1 MEGTARRVAVFFG
14 AGALLAAL
22 VGVTVWATSTPG
34 HTNRAGFTA
43 EAAGTTEPSAT
54 DTTVDSATD
63 AATDTATDTAA
74 PRVSNATRTRSG
86 RSVRNAGQ
94 SDNTAAQPVA
104 APSGYS
110 AERDP
115 YLPPHAVVEPAPRSA
130 QPSRVYRPSNIV
142 PSPTSAA
149 SQAATSPAAEP
160 TSAATQGQ
168 TGVHT
173 SPDPTQGNGRP
184 GDAQGGS
191 PVSPV
196 PGSSPVQPSEA
207 SEPARP
213 APAEPSQSPSRPQ
226 HGGIREGLAP
236 DAGAVAPGETPGPH
250 TAHGAQHEAATA
262 TSVTLPTAAED
273 AGAETGDHQAA
284 ASPTRVPGKEDV
296 AGYPH
301 EKQQMTARDVIDKF
315 TARVTQ

>member
-54 DTTVDSATD
+54 ATTVSSATD
-63 AATDTATDTAA
+63 TPTDTAA
-74 PRVSNATRTRSG
+74 PRVSNATHTRSAP
-86 RSVRNAGQ
+86 SVGNAGQ
-94 SDNTAAQPVA
+94 SDNTAAQPAA
-104 APSGYS
+104 APPGYS

-115 YLPPHAVVEPAPRSA
+115 YLPPHAVVAPAPRSA

-142 PSPTSAA
+142 PSPTRAA
-149 SQAATSPAAEP
+149 AQDATSPAAEP

-173 SPDPTQGNGRP
+173 SPDHTQGNGHTE
-184 GDAQGGS
+184 DAQGGS

-196 PGSSPVQPSEA
+196 PGSSAVQPSEA

-213 APAEPSQSPSRPQ
+213 APAEPSEGPSRPE

-250 TAHGAQHEAATA
+250 TAQGAQHEAATA
-262 TSVTLPTAAED
+262 TSVTLPTVAED
-273 AGAETGDHQAA
+273 AGAETGEQQAA

-315 TARVTQ
+315 TAKVTQ

>member
-54 DTTVDSATD
+54 DTTVSS
-63 AATDTATDTAA
+63 ATDTATDTAA
-74 PRVSNATRTRSG
+74 PRVSDATPTRSG

-94 SDNTAAQPVA
+94 SDTTAAQPVA

-115 YLPPHAVVEPAPRSA
+115 YLPPHAVVAPAPRSA

-149 SQAATSPAAEP
+149 AQAATSPAAEP
-160 TSAATQGQ
+160 TSAATQRQ
-168 TGVHT
+168 TGSHT

-184 GDAQGGS
+184 DDAQGS
-191 PVSPV
+191 TSLSPV
-196 PGSSPVQPSEA
+196 PGSSAVQPSEA

-226 HGGIREGLAP
+226 PGGIREGLAP
-236 DAGAVAPGETPGPH
+236 DAEAVAPGETPGLH
-250 TAHGAQHEAATA
+250 TAQGAQHEAVAT
-262 TSVTLPTAAED
+262 TSVTLPTAADE
-273 AGAETGDHQAA
+273 AGTETGEQQAA
-284 ASPTRVPGKEDV
+284 SSPTRVPGKEDV